1 MRGSRLGPCPR
12 PRHQSL
18 VCEKTKGASVKLLTN
33 SSGAYLTGDD
43 IADAVVTY
51 GVALANEQRVDLV
64 DVPFIRTDDHGA
76 VGNVTLTVGWRVS
89 MASVDLETERSELL
103 DSGLLTDL
111 RRRTSALHPNGD
123 TPLDPEDIAYL
134 ARGEDYF

>member
-1 MRGSRLGPCPR
+1 MA
-12 PRHQSL
+12 
-18 VCEKTKGASVKLLTN
+18 KKGGLVKLLTN

-51 GVALANEQRVDLV
+51 AAALANEQRVDLV

-76 VGNVTLTVGWRVS
+76 VANVTLTVGWRVAMS
-89 MASVDLETERSELL
+89 SVDLETERKELFDAELL
-103 DSGLLTDL
+103 TEL
-111 RRRTSALHPNGD
+111 RNRTTALHPSGD
-123 TPLDPEDIAYL
+123 TPLDPEDVAYL